1 MRNRSLRSLV
11 YFAAALGLV
20 VSLFAAA
27 EFFDAAL
34 RSVCSVSSFFSCALI
49 DNSGKTTTLG
59 IPDYLWGIG
68 GFVLIFIA
76 AFLAERRPKDL
87 ARSYFLLGV
96 TSAGVVLSLWLVY
109 VELVLIGGLCP
120 VCLAAYL
127 LGGAAW
133 AGALVLTLRLRRRIA
148 RDAKESAP
156 EPDQETDVT
165 D

>member
-1 MRNRSLRSLV
+1 MHNRSLRSLV
-11 YFAAALGLV
+11 YFATALGLV

-27 EFFDAAL
+27 EYFDAAL
-34 RSVCSVSSFFSCALI
+34 RSVCSVNSFFSCALI

-76 AFLAERRPKDL
+76 AVLAEKRPKDL
-87 ARSYFLLGV
+87 NRSYFLLGV
-96 TSAGVVLSLWLVY
+96 TSVGLVLSLWLLY
-109 VELVLIGGLCP
+109 VELALIGGLCP
-120 VCLAAYL
+120 VCATAYL
-127 LGGAAW
+127 LDGIAW
-133 AGALVLTLRLRRRIA
+133 AGSLALTLRLRRRIA
-148 RDAKESAP
+148 RDAREKSS